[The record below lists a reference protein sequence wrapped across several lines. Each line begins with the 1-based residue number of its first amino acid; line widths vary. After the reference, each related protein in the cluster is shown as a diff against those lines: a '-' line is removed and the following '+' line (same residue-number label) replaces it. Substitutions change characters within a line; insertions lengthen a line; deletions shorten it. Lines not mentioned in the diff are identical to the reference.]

1 MSVPDNL
8 DNIIIDRSCWYEKNL
23 GLWKGW
29 RYNSKIN
36 RYYFDD
42 IGSKSYKSLWE
53 DEFLARQ

>member
-1 MSVPDNL
+1 MNNKL
-8 DNIIIDRSCWYEKNL
+8 IIDRSCWYEKNL

-29 RYNSKIN
+29 TYNSKIN

-53 DEFLARQ
+53 DEFLIRQ